1 LFFIRFRDLASP
13 GEEERRIPG
22 VKGKIM
28 RKASCLFFAS
38 LHLSLAFGTSAV
50 AASRDEAELLID
62 KARIAIEEMAVSR
75 DKVIP
80 EDLLRDCAGVAI
92 MPGMF
97 KGGFIVGGSYGKG
110 IVLANQGGR
119 WSGPA
124 FTYLGAGSVGFQ
136 IGVESIDL
144 ILVIIGQK
152 AMDSFLRTSFKLGG
166 DVAVAAGPVG
176 AQASAATDIMM
187 NGGIFSYSR
196 AKGLFAGISLEGAVI
211 GSQRELN
218 ESFYGTGNIKSILY
232 GQVESPASAGR
243 LLSSISKLKK

>member
-1 LFFIRFRDLASP
+1 MWCIP
-13 GEEERRIPG
+13 EE
-22 VKGKIM
+22 KGRIM
-28 RKASCLFFAS
+28 RKAFCLCFAS
-38 LHLSLAFGTSAV
+38 LILNLAAGASAF
-50 AASRDEAELLID
+50 AAAKDEAELLID
-62 KARIAIEEMAVSR
+62 KARIVIEEMVTSR

-80 EDLLRDCAGVAI
+80 EDLLRDCAGLAI

-97 KGGFIVGGSYGKG
+97 KGGFIVGGAYGKG
-110 IVLANQGGR
+110 IVLANQDGK
-119 WSGPA
+119 WTGPA
-124 FTYLGAGSVGFQ
+124 FSYLGAGSVGFQ
-136 IGVESIDL
+136 IGVESVDL

-176 AQASAATDIMM
+176 AQASAATDIML

-211 GSQRELN
+211 GSQHELN

-232 GQVESPASAGR
+232 GQVEQPASAKR
-243 LLSSISKLKK
+243 LVVSIGKLKKE

>member
-1 LFFIRFRDLASP
+1 
-13 GEEERRIPG
+13 
-22 VKGKIM
+22 M
-28 RKASCLFFAS
+28 RKAFCLCFAS
-38 LHLSLAFGTSAV
+38 LILNSAVGTSVIAG
-50 AASRDEAELLID
+50 AKDEAELLID
-62 KARIAIEEMAVSR
+62 KSRIVIEEMVVSR

-80 EDLLRDCAGVAI
+80 EDLLRDCAGLVI

-110 IVLANQGGR
+110 IVLAHQEGK
-119 WSGPA
+119 WTGPA
-124 FTYLGAGSVGFQ
+124 FSYLGSGSVGFQ

-166 DVAVAAGPVG
+166 DVAIAAGPIGV
-176 AQASAATDIMM
+176 QASAATDIMM

-211 GSQRELN
+211 GSQSDLN
-218 ESFYGTGNIKSILY
+218 EIYYGTGNIKSILY
-232 GQVESPASAGR
+232 GQVEPPASAKR
-243 LLSSISKLKK
+243 LMGSISKLKKQ

>member
-1 LFFIRFRDLASP
+1 M
-13 GEEERRIPG
+13 RRIPQE
-22 VKGKIM
+22 KGKVM
-28 RKASCLFFAS
+28 RKASCLCFAS
-38 LHLSLAFGTSAV
+38 LFLSLAIGTSAV
-50 AASRDEAELLID
+50 AGAKNEAELLID
-62 KARIAIEEMAVSR
+62 KARIVIEEMVTSP

-80 EDLLRDCAGVAI
+80 EDLLRDCAGLAI

-110 IVLANQGGR
+110 IVLANQGGK
-119 WSGPA
+119 WTGPA
-124 FTYLGAGSVGFQ
+124 FTYLGAGSVGLQ

-152 AMDSFLRTSFKLGG
+152 AMDTFLRTSFKLGG

-176 AQASAATDIMM
+176 AHSSAATDIMM

-211 GSQRELN
+211 GSQFELN

-232 GQVESPASAGR
+232 GQVEQPASAKKLVG
-243 LLSSISKLKK
+243 SISKLQKP